1 VPFLVPIFLLLVA
14 EEVVRLVL
22 VLKQLVAEVLV
33 DI

>member
-1 VPFLVPIFLLLVA
+1 MPIFLLLVA